1 MIKDSA
7 VDAVCHGANLA
18 VPGIT
23 QLDSGIEKGDFVAV
37 MTQKEEAVALG
48 FALSTS
54 EVLFDLNKGVAVN
67 TERVLMAP
75 GTYPK
80 LWRSP

>member
-1 MIKDSA
+1 M
-7 VDAVCHGANLA
+7 
-18 VPGIT
+18 
-23 QLDSGIEKGDFVAV
+23 GDFVAV
-37 MTQKEEAVALG
+37 SSQKDEAVALG
-48 FALSTS
+48 SALRTS

-80 LWRSP
+80 LWRSS